1 MGAGYCLSVRGSV
14 YKLSLKRI
22 AGGVLSGIPKLSM
35 NRLEGKIFF
44 RGAER
49 GGNYFGERP
58 PCTTVERRFFAEAPG
73 RTQLPVS
80 RPRIR
85 FDQS

>member
-14 YKLSLKRI
+14 YKLLLRRI

-44 RGAER
+44 RER
-49 GGNYFGERP
+49 KEGKITSEQP
-58 PCTTVERRFFAEAPG
+58 SA
-73 RTQLPVS
+73 S
-80 RPRIR
+80 
-85 FDQS
+85 SHM

>member
-14 YKLSLKRI
+14 YKLLLKRI

-44 RGAER
+44 LGAER
-49 GGNYFGERP
+49 GENYFG
-58 PCTTVERRFFAEAPG
+58 TA
-73 RTQLPVS
+73 
-80 RPRIR
+80 
-85 FDQS
+85 